1 MKNLRETFR
10 DMKPDEMREASREAE
25 IDSMTKNDAPIEYLT
40 PAEFFRRMR
49 VKRTTLQKFGFKKAS
64 TSWTY
69 SAPIAS
75 GALVCTVT
83 VNASGAVKET
93 TTDAATG
100 DEYVQHRVAGA
111 SGKFVGSVRC
121 EIMALMKRIAD
132 SCFERDVFKTD
143 LARGI
148 IAFAGS
154 KWDEKPEFLWKNF
167 PDYAVLR
174 RRDTNKWYA
183 LVARLSADM
192 VGGSRKD
199 IIEAVNLRRTDS
211 MDGPRFLPAYHMNKK
226 TWTTIVLDGSVGKD
240 ELLGLL
246 SESRNSAGDGKTQT
260 SKH

>member
-1 MKNLRETFR
+1 
-10 DMKPDEMREASREAE
+10 
-25 IDSMTKNDAPIEYLT
+25 MTKNDAPIEYLT

-49 VKRTTLQKFGFKKAS
+49 VIRSTLEKFGFKKES
-64 TSWTY
+64 GGWTY
-69 SAPIAS
+69 SAPIAN
-75 GALVCTVT
+75 GALACTVT
-83 VNASGAVKET
+83 VNAGGAVEEM

-154 KWDEKPEFLWKNF
+154 EWDEKPEFLWKNF

-183 LVARLSADM
+183 LVARLSADK

-226 TWTTIVLDGSVGKD
+226 TWTTIVLAGSVGKD

>member
-1 MKNLRETFR
+1 MDAGQMKSLRDTFR
-10 DMKPDEMREASREAE
+10 DMTPDEMREASREAE

-40 PAEFFRRMR
+40 PDEFFRRMR
-49 VKRTTLQKFGFKKAS
+49 VKRATLQKFGFKKKS
-64 TSWTY
+64 GCWTY
-69 SAPIAS
+69 SAPIAN

-83 VNASGAVKET
+83 VDASGAVKET

-111 SGKFVGSVRC
+111 SGKFVGRVRC

-154 KWDEKPEFLWKNF
+154 EWGEEPEFLWKNF

-174 RRDTNKWYA
+174 RKDTNKWYA
-183 LVARLSADM
+183 LGARLTADK
-192 VGGSRKD
+192 VGGNRKD
-199 IIEAVNLRRTDS
+199 IVEAVNLRRTDS

-226 TWTTIVLDGSVGKD
+226 TWTAIVLDGTVCAE
-240 ELLGLL
+240 ELQKLL
-246 SESRNSAGDGKTQT
+246 TDSRKLATK
-260 SKH
+260 

>member
-1 MKNLRETFR
+1 MKDLRDTFR

-49 VKRTTLQKFGFKKAS
+49 VIRSTLEKFGFKEES
-64 TSWTY
+64 GLWTY
-69 SAPIAS
+69 SVPIAG

-83 VNASGAVKET
+83 VDASGAVKET

-111 SGKFVGSVRC
+111 SGKFVGRVRC

-132 SCFERDVFKTD
+132 SCFERDVFKSD

-148 IAFAGS
+148 IAFAESELG
-154 KWDEKPEFLWKNF
+154 EKPEFLWKNF

-183 LVARLSADM
+183 LVARLTADK
-192 VGGSRKD
+192 VGSNRKD
-199 IIEAVNLRRTDS
+199 IVEAVNLRRTDS

-226 TWTTIVLDGSVGKD
+226 TWTTVILDGTIDANK
-240 ELLGLL
+240 LLRFLTV
-246 SESRNSAGDGKTQT
+246 SRENAR
-260 SKH
+260 

>member
-1 MKNLRETFR
+1 MKNLRKTFR
-10 DMKPDEMREASREAE
+10 DMTPDEMREASHEAE
-25 IDSMTKNDAPIEYLT
+25 ITSMTKNDAPIEYLT

-49 VKRTTLQKFGFKKAS
+49 VIRSTLEKFGFKKKS
-64 TSWTY
+64 GVWTY

-75 GALVCTVT
+75 GALVCTLT

-111 SGKFVGSVRC
+111 SGKFVGRVRC

-148 IAFAGS
+148 IAFAESELG
-154 KWDEKPEFLWKNF
+154 EKPEFLWKNF

-183 LVARLSADM
+183 LVARLSADK
-192 VGGSRKD
+192 VGGNRKD
-199 IIEAVNLRRTDS
+199 IVEAVNLRRTDS
-211 MDGPRFLPAYHMNKK
+211 MDGPRFMPAYHMNKK
-226 TWTTIVLDGSVGKD
+226 TWATIVLDRTTCAAEVRCF
-240 ELLGLL
+240 LAA
-246 SESRNSAGDGKTQT
+246 SRNNTI
-260 SKH
+260 

>member
-1 MKNLRETFR
+1 MPKLNTQ
-10 DMKPDEMREASREAE
+10 
-25 IDSMTKNDAPIEYLT
+25 TEYVT

-49 VKRTTLQKFGFKKAS
+49 VKRATLQKFGFKKKS
-64 TSWTY
+64 GGWTY
-69 SAPIAS
+69 SAPIAN

-83 VNASGAVKET
+83 VNAGGAVEEM

-100 DEYVQHRVAGA
+100 DEYVQHHVVGA

-143 LARGI
+143 LARSI
-148 IAFAGS
+148 IAYAKS
-154 KWDEKPEFLWKNF
+154 EWEEMPEFLWKNF

-183 LVARLSADM
+183 LVARLPADK

-226 TWTTIVLDGSVGKD
+226 TWTTIVLDGTVGAEELQ
-240 ELLGLL
+240 ELLK
-246 SESRNSAGDGKTQT
+246 ESRKLATK
-260 SKH
+260 